1 MQKKFIT
8 KSDQETIA
16 LGSKLGATLRGG
28 EFIALTGDLGGGKTQ
43 FTKGIAQGLGIT
55 ETIVSPTFTIE
66 RIYCSREQSVSRT
79 KGAED
84 SSQLRS
90 NDITLHHFD
99 LYRAPGDNEIAEG
112 IRDLSNDSEAIVVV
126 EWPENIEGILP
137 EKHLAVHFKYLDD
150 NEREIIME
158 EHS

>member
-16 LGSKLGATLRGG
+16 LGSKLGESLRGG

-43 FTKGIAQGLGIT
+43 FTKGIARALGIT
-55 ETIVSPTFTIE
+55 ETVVSPTFTIE
-66 RIYCSREQSVSRT
+66 RVYG
-79 KGAED
+79 K
-84 SSQLRS
+84 
-90 NDITLHHFD
+90 LHHFD
-99 LYRAPGDNEIAEG
+99 LYRTRNDKEIAAE
-112 IRDLSNDSEAIVVV
+112 IHDLANDGQSIIVV

-137 EKHLAVHFKYLDD
+137 EKYTAVSFKYLSE
-150 NEREIIME
+150 NEREITME

>member
-66 RIYCSREQSVSRT
+66 RIY
-79 KGAED
+79 G
-84 SSQLRS
+84 
-90 NDITLHHFD
+90 NLHHFD

-112 IRDLSNDSEAIVVV
+112 IRDLANDSEAIVVV

-137 EKHLAVHFKYLDD
+137 EKHSAVHFKYLED
-150 NEREIIME
+150 NEREITME
-158 EHS
+158 ERS